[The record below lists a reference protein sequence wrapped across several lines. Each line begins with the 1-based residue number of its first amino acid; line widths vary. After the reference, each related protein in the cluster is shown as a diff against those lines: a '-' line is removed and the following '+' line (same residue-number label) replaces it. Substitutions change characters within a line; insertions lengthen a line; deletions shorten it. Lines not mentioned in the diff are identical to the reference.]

1 MFKQESLNFLCIF
14 WSAGNVIVFNT
25 ITLVFEHPTP
35 RMSIRIT
42 KGSYTST
49 IDSTSLS
56 ANRTITIPNA
66 SGTLALTGQFA
77 TVATT
82 GSYNDLSNRP
92 ALKTVATSGAYN
104 DLSGKPTLAK
114 VATSGS
120 YNDLSNKP
128 SIPSTPQGYITQT
141 WHSGSNW
148 YRVWSDGFIEQGGV
162 VRLGG
167 SNPKTIPLNHKF
179 SNTNYVVGGTR
190 EERSNQSWT
199 PAYTGDALCSIT
211 TTSFKTG
218 SAYDW
223 GDNLNYRW
231 SAYRF

>member
-1 MFKQESLNFLCIF
+1 
-14 WSAGNVIVFNT
+14 
-25 ITLVFEHPTP
+25 
-35 RMSIRIT
+35 MSIRIT

-77 TVATT
+77 TVATS

-128 SIPSTPQGYITQT
+128 SIPATPQGYITQT
-141 WHSGSNW
+141 WRSGNNW
-148 YRVWSDGFIEQGGV
+148 YRVYSDGWIEQGNEIKNV
-162 VRLGG
+162 NNQSVA
-167 SNPKTIPLNHKF
+167 IKF
-179 SNTNYVVGGTR
+179 SKSYTSTNYFLTFTLLNVNSYGNYGK
-190 EERSNQSWT
+190 SYGNM
-199 PAYTGDALCSIT
+199 
-211 TTSFKTG
+211 TTSGCTLYG
-218 SAYDW
+218 ADIT
-223 GDNLNYRW
+223 LNRTLRYYVCR
-231 SAYRF
+231 Y